1 LTATTLS
8 HAVWY
13 SRIQEALSTLRAH
26 NEDMTVAAAISFLMV
41 AMFEG
46 RSLREYADML
56 GCSHSTMS
64 RHLLDLGEQNRKREP
79 GMMLIEQRPDTD
91 DRRKN
96 VYCLTPK
103 GKALVDALDQLF
115 RSAAQ

>member
-1 LTATTLS
+1 MARPRDGPKASARRLTATTLS

-46 RSLREYADML
+46 RSLREYAEML

-79 GMMLIEQRPDTD
+79 GAGYDADRAAARHRRPAKE
-91 DRRKN
+91 R
-96 VYCLTPK
+96 LLPHPQ
-103 GKALVDALDQLF
+103 G
-115 RSAAQ
+115 